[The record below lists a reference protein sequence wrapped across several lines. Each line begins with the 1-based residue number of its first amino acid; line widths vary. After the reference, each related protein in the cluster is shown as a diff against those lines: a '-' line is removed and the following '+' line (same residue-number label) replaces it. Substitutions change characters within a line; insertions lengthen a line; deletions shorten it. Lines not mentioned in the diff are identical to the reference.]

1 MDSSAFFRQI
11 GSIPLLS
18 AQQEVELAL
27 LMRAGT
33 EAARRLTEDGAAG
46 GERAALHEAVDAGD
60 AARAQMV
67 QANLR
72 LVVSV
77 ARRFTRSGLPLLDLV
92 QDGTVGLI
100 QAVDRFDPDQGCRFS
115 TYAMWWIRQAV
126 TRGMV
131 ISGRSVRL
139 PRQVLARLNHCQG
152 RRRELLATLGREPT
166 AQEIATASGLEVQE
180 VMALLRAE
188 PEPGSLDESP
198 GQSDDVV
205 DRHAADPAE
214 EAMRGVDAARVR
226 AAMRCLDPLEREVVA
241 LRYGFAGEPLG
252 CSAVARTLGLT
263 RDRVRGIEARAL
275 RALESAPGMAATAD
289 GPTTV
294 GAAS

>member
-1 MDSSAFFRQI
+1 MDSSAFLRQV
-11 GSIPLLS
+11 GSVPLLS

-27 LMRAGT
+27 RMRDGT
-33 EAARRLTEDGAAG
+33 DAARRLMEADTVEP
-46 GERAALHEAVDAGD
+46 ERSALQDAVDAGD

-72 LVVSV
+72 LVLSV

-152 RRRELLATLGREPT
+152 RRRELVAALGREPT
-166 AQEIATASGLEVQE
+166 TEEVAAASGLGVQE
-180 VMALLRAE
+180 VRALLRAE
-188 PEPGSLDESP
+188 PEPVSLDAGEESA
-198 GQSDDVV
+198 DVV
-205 DRHAADPAE
+205 DRHAADPEE
-214 EAMRGVDAARVR
+214 EAMRSSDAARVQ
-226 AAMRCLDPLEREVVA
+226 AALGCLDPLEREVVA
-241 LRYGFAGEPLG
+241 LRYGFAGAPLG
-252 CSAVARTLGLT
+252 CTAVAAALGLS
-263 RDRVRGIEARAL
+263 RDKVRGIEARAL
-275 RALESAPGMAATAD
+275 RALEAAPGMAGAAGGS
-289 GPTTV
+289 GPV

>member
-1 MDSSAFFRQI
+1 MDPNAFFRQI

-18 AQQEVELAL
+18 AEQEIELAL
-27 LMRAGT
+27 RMRAGSD
-33 EAARRLTEDGAAG
+33 AAMRLTDGSTAEE
-46 GERAALHEAVDAGD
+46 ERGVLQDAVDAGD

-77 ARRFTRSGLPLLDLV
+77 ARRFTRSGLPLSDLV

-126 TRGMV
+126 TRGIV

-139 PRQVLARLNHCQG
+139 PRQVLARLNHCHG
-152 RRRELLATLGREPT
+152 RRRELVAALGREPT
-166 AQEIATASGLEVQE
+166 TEELATASGLEVNE
-180 VMALLRAE
+180 VVALLQAE
-188 PEPGSLDESP
+188 PEPGSLDASGAESY
-198 GQSDDVV
+198 DVV

-214 EAMRGVDAARVR
+214 EAMRSADATRVQ
-226 AAMRCLDPLEREVVA
+226 AAMRCLDPLEREVLV
-241 LRYGFAGEPLG
+241 LRYGFGGEPLG
-252 CSAVARTLGLT
+252 VWLG
-263 RDRVRGIEARAL
+263 R
-275 RALESAPGMAATAD
+275 
-289 GPTTV
+289 PT
-294 GAAS
+294 GRP